1 MTWHYAVDGG
11 QRGPVDDGELD
22 RLIAAGE
29 VTADTLVW
37 RAGLPG
43 WQPLREARGG
53 PSPGDAPGQVRS
65 APVLAQPT
73 PTPVTAAV
81 PAPVPAPV
89 PGPAAA
95 PEPTIDPDAAFA
107 RIVAEGRR
115 VRITDSLRRGWEL
128 VFALPGESIGVSALV
143 VLTIIGSG
151 LLPCVGSIAQI
162 VATGPL
168 VGGWYLYFLKR
179 MRGRPTDWGDA
190 WAGFSS
196 PMLPQLVLQYV
207 VTFVASL
214 VVMLPMLAAFFFVI
228 FGSIAATAADE
239 RMAPLVLVG
248 LGGVAV
254 VAFAALIYLSL
265 AFLFALPL
273 IIDKQLPFWPATKL
287 SWRVAHQQFLPL
299 LGLLLLCGLVY
310 LAGLLALCVGIVV
323 ALPVCVASLAFAYED
338 LFGDA
343 PPA

>member
-22 RLIAAGE
+22 RLLAVGA
-29 VTADTLVW
+29 VTPDTLVW
-37 RAGLPG
+37 RAGMAG
-43 WQPLREARGG
+43 WQPLREARTAQAL
-53 PSPGDAPGQVRS
+53 AP
-65 APVLAQPT
+65 
-73 PTPVTAAV
+73 AAA
-81 PAPVPAPV
+81 PAPA
-89 PGPAAA
+89 PAAA
-95 PEPTIDPDAAFA
+95 PEPTIDPAAAFA

-115 VRITDSLRRGWEL
+115 VRIMDSLRRGWDL
-128 VFALPGESIGVSALV
+128 VFALPGESIGVSLLV
-143 VLTIIGSG
+143 VVTIVGSG
-151 LLPCVGSIAQI
+151 MLPCVGSIAQI

-179 MRGRPTDWGDA
+179 MRGLPTEWGDA

-196 PMLPQLVLQYV
+196 PMLVQLVLQYV
-207 VTFVASL
+207 VAFAANM
-214 VVMLPMLAAFFFVI
+214 VVMLPMIAAFFVVI

-239 RMAPLVLVG
+239 RLGPLVLVG
-248 LGGVAV
+248 LGGVGLVAV
-254 VAFAALIYLSL
+254 AAMIYLSI
-265 AFLFALPL
+265 AFMFALPL
-273 IIDKQLPFWPATKL
+273 IIDKQLPFWPAMKL

-310 LAGLLALCVGIVV
+310 LAGFLALCVGLVV
-323 ALPVCVASLAFAYED
+323 ALPVCVAAIAYAYED

>member
-22 RLIAAGE
+22 RLLASGDI
-29 VTADTLVW
+29 TPDTLVW
-37 RAGLPG
+37 RAGMAG
-43 WQPLREARGG
+43 WQPLRDARTGLI
-53 PSPGDAPGQVRS
+53 PATAPRS
-65 APVLAQPT
+65 DYA
-73 PTPVTAAV
+73 
-81 PAPVPAPV
+81 PAPAPQ
-89 PGPAAA
+89 
-95 PEPTIDPDAAFA
+95 PTIDPDAAFA

-115 VRITDSLRRGWEL
+115 VRIMDSLRRGWEL
-128 VFALPGESIGVSALV
+128 VFAQPGESIGVSLLV

-151 LLPCVGSIAQI
+151 MLPCVGSIAQI

-168 VGGWYLYFLKR
+168 IGGWYLYFLKR
-179 MRGRPTDWGDA
+179 MRGLPTNWGDA

-196 PMLPQLVLQYV
+196 PMLAQLVLQYV
-207 VTFVASL
+207 VAFVANL

-239 RMAPLVLVG
+239 RMAPLVAVG
-248 LGGVAV
+248 LGAVGLVAV
-254 VAFAALIYLSL
+254 AAMTYLSL

-310 LAGLLALCVGIVV
+310 LGGFLALCVGLVV

-338 LFGDA
+338 LFADA
-343 PPA
+343 PSA